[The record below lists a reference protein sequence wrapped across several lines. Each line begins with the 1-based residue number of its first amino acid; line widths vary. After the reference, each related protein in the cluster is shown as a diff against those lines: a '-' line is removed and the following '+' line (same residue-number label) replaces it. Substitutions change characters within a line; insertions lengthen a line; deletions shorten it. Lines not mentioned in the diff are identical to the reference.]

1 MSTMQRGE
9 KSKSNEERWKERE
22 QHREVRRVW
31 AKNTENNLLVLKGAD
46 GKNVAGEPKKFF

>member
-9 KSKSNEERWKERE
+9 KSKSNEKRWEERE

-31 AKNTENNLLVLKGAD
+31 AKNTKNNLLVLKGAD
-46 GKNVAGEPKKFF
+46 GKNVADKPKNIF